1 MVEDLAQPDDQLII
15 DVLDALRILS
25 DPLRMRLIEILRRAP
40 VTVKDIAAILET
52 SPKSLYYHI
61 NLLERHNLIRVVDSR
76 LVSGILEKRY
86 RATAYLFVFSDLCA
100 RADDSS
106 GDQGTQVL
114 TSSLLAITNE
124 KIRESIGSGRIDL
137 HRDAPVEQTLQWDW
151 HLLHL
156 RPEEVAEFAARMKE
170 LIDGYKP
177 ADGTPVEDGRQ
188 TFRCFY
194 TLFPTYYRGT
204 PSTGEKRE
212 EATS

>member
-1 MVEDLAQPDDQLII
+1 MAEDLTRPDDQLII
-15 DVLDALRILS
+15 DDLEALRILS

-40 VTVKDIAAILET
+40 VTVKDIASILET

-86 RATAYLFVFSDLCA
+86 RATAYLFIFSDLCA
-100 RADDSS
+100 RTDDST

-114 TSSLLAITNE
+114 TSSLFAITNE
-124 KIRESIGSGRIDL
+124 EIRESIGSGRIDL
-137 HRDAPVEQTLQWDW
+137 DRDAPIEHTLQWNW

-156 RPEEVAEFAARMKE
+156 RPEDVADLAAQMKE
-170 LIDGYKP
+170 LLARYMV
-177 ADGTPVEDGRQ
+177 ADGTPLEDDRQ
-188 TFRCFY
+188 TFRCLY

-204 PSTGEKRE
+204 LPAGEKRE
-212 EATS
+212 DAKP